1 MQHLAEQSCRWIAKD
16 RRPKVDL
23 RKEIKAVLAVLCEF
37 WACLYSG
44 NTLCVRPHSWANGY
58 HQSARLSVQKSKS
71 VADDAGPYKIDM
83 TPSYNRPD
91 QLHCMR
97 FGASCPLPIGCIGR
111 QRPPPQSGYR
121 TRPYSVGKMQTAYSH
136 GPWPERVRSAAGA
149 FPFLG
154 GRSEA
159 MVRSKW
165 GSLFVA
171 NRLPRR
177 RISVFLLLS
186 RRKP

>member
-1 MQHLAEQSCRWIAKD
+1 
-16 RRPKVDL
+16 
-23 RKEIKAVLAVLCEF
+23 
-37 WACLYSG
+37 
-44 NTLCVRPHSWANGY
+44 
-58 HQSARLSVQKSKS
+58 
-71 VADDAGPYKIDM
+71 
-83 TPSYNRPD
+83 
-91 QLHCMR
+91 
-97 FGASCPLPIGCIGR
+97 
-111 QRPPPQSGYR
+111 
-121 TRPYSVGKMQTAYSH
+121 
-136 GPWPERVRSAAGA
+136 VRSAAGA

-186 RRKP
+186 RINP